1 MRLIMECFYFCFFC
15 LQVARGGA
23 NKWGS
28 LLAAVYGRAFQWAHN
43 ETRSRPGVDISF
55 RHFRIEEGIEA
66 EICPAIVSEI
76 VTEDAPMRY
85 TPLPHFP

>member
-1 MRLIMECFYFCFFC
+1 MGEC
-15 LQVARGGA
+15 

-43 ETRSRPGVDISF
+43 ETRSRLGVNISF
-55 RHFRIEEGIEA
+55 RHFRIEEGIGV
-66 EICPAIVSEI
+66 EICPAIVSGI
-76 VTEDAPMRY
+76 VTEDAQMSY